1 MLQFAAFDRGEKTM
15 GARIVAVSAAIAMFI
30 TVGSAQARG
39 LNTCEAEI
47 KAINKFLADSGVAQI
62 ESIASL
68 ARTVRHIGK
77 LGRLPSVYITSD
89 EAKRLGWSG
98 KSSESLW
105 GIKLT
110 DQKWIGGDVY
120 RNPSLPGN
128 EKWYSADLDVVKGYR
143 SSKRLVYNLRSRQMF
158 ISTDLYAH
166 FVEMDA
172 CD

>member
-1 MLQFAAFDRGEKTM
+1 MKRSDLAGP
-15 GARIVAVSAAIAMFI
+15 G
-30 TVGSAQARG
+30 
-39 LNTCEAEI
+39 
-47 KAINKFLADSGVAQI
+47 KALSPCG
-62 ESIASL
+62 
-68 ARTVRHIGK
+68 
-77 LGRLPSVYITSD
+77 
-89 EAKRLGWSG
+89 
-98 KSSESLW
+98 